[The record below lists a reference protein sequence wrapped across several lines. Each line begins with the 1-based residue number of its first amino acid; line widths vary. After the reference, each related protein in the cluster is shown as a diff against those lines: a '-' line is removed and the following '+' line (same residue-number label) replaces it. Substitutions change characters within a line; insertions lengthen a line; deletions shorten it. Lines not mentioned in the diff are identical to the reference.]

1 MPRVVFLQRLADYG
15 VSVLSQVAAM
25 AALNDGR
32 NWLREFLE
40 HLQAQRDYVVD
51 RLGAWPGVSVTPPQ
65 GTYVTFPDVHSL
77 SDDAERLCQQLR
89 EQARVALV
97 PGAPRWFGPGSAG
110 HLRICF
116 ATSRRILQ
124 EAFDRLEP
132 VIAQIAGQ
140 RQPQR
145 VAHSAAR

>member
-1 MPRVVFLQRLADYG
+1 
-15 VSVLSQVAAM
+15 VLSQVAAI

-32 NWLREFLE
+32 QWLAEFLQ
-40 HLQAQRDYVVD
+40 HLHAQRDYVVD
-51 RLGAWPGVSVTPPQ
+51 RLAVWPGVSVTPPQ
-65 GTYVTFPDVHSL
+65 GTYVTFPDVRSL
-77 SDDAERLCQQLR
+77 SDDAEGLCQQLR
-89 EQARVALV
+89 ELARVALV
-97 PGAPRWFGPGSAG
+97 PGAPRWFGPGAAG

-132 VIAQIAGQ
+132 VVAQIAGD
-140 RQPQR
+140 RQALK